1 MTYLLVTII
10 SRMSKRVFTLVYFCL
25 VSLALGGLAVLNW
38 MDKDFMFHLFK
49 PLPVLSLALFYFLKR
64 RKNMHWEDIVMSLAI
79 VFAFFGDAFLMYE
92 GAKWFMLGLAS
103 FLLTHI
109 GYSLV
114 LFRQGGDYLRK
125 RWWVWLLLL
134 GYGGLL
140 VWIMGKGM
148 DKSGDTGMLIPVM
161 VYAAA
166 IILMALTAINRYRVV
181 PDGSFRWVLVGAMLF
196 VLSDSM
202 LGINKFTFAFPA
214 AGFLILLSYY
224 AAQYFIVFGYL
235 GALDFEKT

>member
-1 MTYLLVTII
+1 
-10 SRMSKRVFTLVYFCL
+10 MSKSLFTLIYFCL
-25 VSLALGGLAVLNW
+25 ASLAIGGLALLRW
-38 MDKDFMFHLFK
+38 MDNDFVFHLFK
-49 PLPVLSLALFYFLKR
+49 PLPVLSLAVFYFFQQRKKR
-64 RKNMHWEDIVMSLAI
+64 QWEDLIMTFAI
-79 VFAFFGDAFLMYE
+79 FCAFLGDAFLMYE
-92 GAKWFMLGLAS
+92 GAKWFILGLAS

-114 LFRQGGDYLRK
+114 LFRQGGDYLQK

-134 GYGGLL
+134 GYGALL
-140 VWIMGKGM
+140 VYIMGSGM
-148 DKSGDTGMLIPVM
+148 AKSGDTGMLIPVM

-166 IILMALTAINRYRVV
+166 IILMALTSINRYRAV
-181 PDGSFRWVLVGAMLF
+181 PDGSFRWVLAGAMLF

-214 AGFLILLSYY
+214 ASFLILTSYY

-235 GALDFEKT
+235 GALDFEKV